1 MKEEKNPKLHMPS
14 PSSLHSPTTKF
25 HLLSVLGLS
34 CAKLPYVKG
43 QFFTLKDVTIGTTR
57 LTRSGGDGSV
67 ETTSRELGF
76 EEGVDLGDLLT
87 FGDGALDV
95 SRLLVSVIGDS
106 GESLLGLKESSNF
119 AKRKASRKRE
129 SGQRRVESS
138 SSIGKGMS
146 EIIEFE
152 VVRGGE
158 GRRESSWSAFRQVL
172 VSSLDPILVVA
183 EAEGGLRQLDNYPRR
198 FLLPVVHLVTGSL
211 FDEIARSTIVARRVL
226 Q

>member
-1 MKEEKNPKLHMPS
+1 M
-14 PSSLHSPTTKF
+14 
-25 HLLSVLGLS
+25 LGLS
-34 CAKLPYVKG
+34 SAKFADIEGKLLS
-43 QFFTLKDVTIGTTR
+43 FKDVTIGTTR

-138 SSIGKGMS
+138 IGGGMS